1 MNEGNKTR
9 PMLEDNKK
17 VLRSCNIFFE
27 QLQINP
33 PKFQGFNGI
42 LNYVLCFSA
51 AVLYQLSYEDP
62 IYRQHCEFFL
72 KTLNNWQV
80 GGGIKKRNQSKTFFC
95 WPPLFEKWRNQIKYS
110 GTSI

>member
-1 MNEGNKTR
+1 
-9 PMLEDNKK
+9 MLEDNKK

-51 AVLYQLSYEDP
+51 AVLYQLSYM
-62 IYRQHCEFFL
+62 
-72 KTLNNWQV
+72 KTQYV
-80 GGGIKKRNQSKTFFC
+80 G
-95 WPPLFEKWRNQIKYS
+95 
-110 GTSI
+110 SIVNFS

>member
-33 PKFQGFNGI
+33 PIFQGFNGI
-42 LNYVLCFSA
+42 LNYVLCPLSA

-62 IYRQHCEFFL
+62 IYRQHSEFFL
-72 KTLNNWQV
+72 K
-80 GGGIKKRNQSKTFFC
+80 S
-95 WPPLFEKWRNQIKYS
+95 
-110 GTSI
+110 

>member
-1 MNEGNKTR
+1 
-9 PMLEDNKK
+9 MLEDNKK

-51 AVLYQLSYEDP
+51 AVLYQLNYEDP
-62 IYRQHCEFFL
+62 IYRQRCEFFL
-72 KTLNNWQV
+72 KTLNN
-80 GGGIKKRNQSKTFFC
+80 
-95 WPPLFEKWRNQIKYS
+95 
-110 GTSI
+110 